1 MVERRVIIEKVSIS
15 NLEFYMIDRSNL
27 RTHDLAQTGNIS
39 VQQVRNYEA
48 SGLIPQ
54 ARRSPSGYR
63 LYTQQHLAALQTV
76 RSMVPGYGWQRTPA
90 IMQAIHRGDLAAA
103 LAIIDERHAELTGKR
118 LQVQQTLLALDTL
131 TTQSNPSQSSRPQ
144 LVRVGEAARQVGV
157 RVSSI
162 HFWEQQGLLHPKRDQ
177 YSRYRLYDEQQ
188 MRRLRVVVLL
198 RDAGYRFDAIQS
210 VLDELAAG
218 RPEKAIVAVE
228 KRREDISR
236 MSWVCIE
243 GVTSFKM
250 YVSEFGLQGG
260 LTEG

>member
-1 MVERRVIIEKVSIS
+1 
-15 NLEFYMIDRSNL
+15 MIDRSNL
-27 RTHDLAQTGNIS
+27 RTHDLAQAGNIS

-76 RSMVPGYGWQRTPA
+76 RSMVPGYGWQRTPT
-90 IMQAIHRGDLAAA
+90 IMQAIHRGDLATA
-103 LAIIDERHAELTGKR
+103 LAIIDERHAELAGKR
-118 LQVQQTLLALDTL
+118 LQVLQTLLVLQILA
-131 TTQSNPSQSSRPQ
+131 TQSNPSQSSRPQ

-157 RVSSI
+157 RVSAI
-162 HFWEQQGLLHPKRDQ
+162 HFWEQQGLLHPVRDQ

-188 MRRLRVVVLL
+188 MRRLRVVALL
-198 RDAGYRFDAIQS
+198 RDAGYRFDVIQS

-243 GVTSFKM
+243 GVTCLRK

-260 LTEG
+260 FGLG